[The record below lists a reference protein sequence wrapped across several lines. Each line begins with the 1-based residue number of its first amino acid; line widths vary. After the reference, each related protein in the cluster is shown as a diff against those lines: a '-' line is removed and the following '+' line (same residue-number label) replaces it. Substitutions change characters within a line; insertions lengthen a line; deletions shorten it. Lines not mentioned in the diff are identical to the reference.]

1 MGKKS
6 KTKGRKA
13 KESPPAAAP
22 PREPSQR
29 ERAQVQRE
37 DFINISQYT
46 DADFEKLVDDDDNVW
61 YGGKPDF
68 VPLNS
73 AGAVGVWRRPLRP
86 PQLREQLQGLRHQAR

>member
-6 KTKGRKA
+6 RKA
-13 KESPPAAAP
+13 SKQSPPPAEAP
-22 PREPSQR
+22 PSEPSQR
-29 ERAQVQRE
+29 ERVQVQRE
-37 DFINISQYT
+37 DFIDISQYT

>member
-46 DADFEKLVDDDDNVW
+46 DADFEKLVDDDDNV
-61 YGGKPDF
+61 
-68 VPLNS
+68 
-73 AGAVGVWRRPLRP
+73 
-86 PQLREQLQGLRHQAR
+86 